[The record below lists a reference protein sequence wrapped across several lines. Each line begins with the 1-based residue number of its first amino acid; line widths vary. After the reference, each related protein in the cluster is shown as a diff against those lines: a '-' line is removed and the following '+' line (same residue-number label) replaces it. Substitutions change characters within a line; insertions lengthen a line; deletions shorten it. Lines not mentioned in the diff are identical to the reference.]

1 MPPDTRA
8 ASIPAVPRHP
18 VTRLTAALS
27 ILIAVMNPI
36 GAAHAAPTGRAVVIV
51 SGGNAVSPFTTPT
64 QACGSGLAAGNTDTA
79 LRAHLLERGHTV
91 YTSPAMAGR
100 GPVVDQD
107 GFGAFGDCPV
117 TLPDVMT
124 VDSTGSIDLAG
135 ERLARFLTHLH
146 DEYGARQIDV
156 VAHSMGGLYSRAAF
170 RVLQHTGSP
179 LRIRS
184 LTTLGTPWEGS
195 FLSDYANGITPL
207 SDCAGDAFCAQNMA
221 DMKTE
226 VERLMTGSGREVNQ
240 RYLMGASGWN
250 EFQAG
255 VLDDI
260 PVTLIAGDR
269 FTRPDPVNPTVWP
282 NDGLVAR
289 HSALATDVSDR
300 VLPHRRTH
308 VFDDTHS
315 IFISDA
321 AGLPWETA
329 LTWDPRVLDVVAS
342 VIEQPVS

>member
-1 MPPDTRA
+1 MTR
-8 ASIPAVPRHP
+8 RP
-18 VTRLTAALS
+18 VIALTAVLS
-27 ILIAVMNPI
+27 ILVAVINPMS
-36 GAAHAAPTGRAVVIV
+36 AANAGPTGRAVVVV

-79 LRAHLLERGHTV
+79 LRAHLLKRGHTV

-107 GFGAFGDCPV
+107 GFGAFGDCPI
-117 TLPDVMT
+117 TLPDLMT

-146 DEYGARQIDV
+146 DEYGAREIDV

-170 RVLQHTGSP
+170 RVLQHSGSP

-195 FLSDYANGITPL
+195 FLSDYANGITPI
-207 SDCAGDAFCAQNMA
+207 SDCAGDEFCAGNMTA
-221 DMKTE
+221 MKTE

-240 RYLMGASGWN
+240 RYLMGAGGWN

-269 FTRPDPVNPTVWP
+269 FTRPDPVNPMVWP
-282 NDGLVAR
+282 NDGLVTR

-300 VLPHRRTH
+300 VLPHRSTH
-308 VFDDTHS
+308 VFNDTHS

-342 VIEQPVS
+342 VIEQPVIAGPVS